1 VAQRVHL
8 QLALQGAVPEPPGLD
23 RAQDARRNDQEGV
36 SATIVSAP
44 CKLGSVDEATE
55 VLAAAP
61 PVAASY
67 NAVVLAL
74 CREFTMQVWS
84 G

>member
-8 QLALQGAVPEPPGLD
+8 QHALPGAALEPPGLD
-23 RAQDARRNDQEGV
+23 RAQDAQQNDQEGV
-36 SATIVSAP
+36 SATIVSAL
-44 CKLGSVDEATE
+44 CKLGNVDEATE

-74 CREFTMQVWS
+74 L
-84 G
+84 